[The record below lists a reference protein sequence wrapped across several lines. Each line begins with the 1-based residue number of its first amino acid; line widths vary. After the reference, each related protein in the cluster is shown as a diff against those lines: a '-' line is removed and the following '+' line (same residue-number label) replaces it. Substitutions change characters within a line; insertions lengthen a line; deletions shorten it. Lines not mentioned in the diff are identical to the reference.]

1 MTELLTEGPAERAAG
16 SAWQR
21 DQLAWN
27 LPRVADEDATA
38 APSTPDPELDWT
50 AFSEAYYPASRRHN
64 LPAIAAYAA
73 YKKARRNG

>member
-1 MTELLTEGPAERAAG
+1 MTELLTEGPAEHAAG

-27 LPRVADEDATA
+27 LPRVREDDAS
-38 APSTPDPELDWT
+38 APSTPDPELDWI
-50 AFSEAYYPASRRHN
+50 AFSDAYYPESRRHD

-73 YKKARRNG
+73 YKRARRNG